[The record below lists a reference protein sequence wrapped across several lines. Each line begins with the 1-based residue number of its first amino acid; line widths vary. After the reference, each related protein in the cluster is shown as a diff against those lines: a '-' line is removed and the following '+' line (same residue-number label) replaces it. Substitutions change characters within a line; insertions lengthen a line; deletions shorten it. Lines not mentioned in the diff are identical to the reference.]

1 MVKLGEAISSLKIDG
16 LSYKNK
22 TFKNPE
28 WWSAA
33 HKLKREIKRSEEIKE
48 IAKSARFNTSYQVV
62 TLERQPSIDHYVREM
77 QTQLDW
83 RQYGTFAP
91 WNPIFNK
98 SKTIVVFSNKPKTP

>member
-33 HKLKREIKRSEEIKE
+33 HKLKKEIKRSEEIKN
-48 IAKSARFNTSYQVV
+48 IAKSARFNTRYEVV
-62 TLERQPSIDHYVREM
+62 TLDEQPSIDRYVKGM
-77 QTQLDW
+77 QSSLDW
-83 RQYGTFAP
+83 GQYQTYAP
-91 WNPIFNK
+91 WNPVFNK
-98 SKTIVVFSNKPKTP
+98 SKTIIVFSDKPKTL